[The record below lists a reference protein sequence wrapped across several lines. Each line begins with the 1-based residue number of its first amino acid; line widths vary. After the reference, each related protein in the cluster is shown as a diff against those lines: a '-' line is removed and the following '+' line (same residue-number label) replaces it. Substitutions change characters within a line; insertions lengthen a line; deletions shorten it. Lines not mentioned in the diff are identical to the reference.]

1 MANTYTQLYAQLVFS
16 PKGRANLITNDIK
29 EHVYK
34 YIIGVIKGCDQ
45 KPMIING
52 MPDHIHILVGFSPN
66 ISLSDLV
73 RDIKSNTTNYIN
85 KNKLTPGKFMWQR
98 GFGGFTYGK
107 SQIPRVIKYINDQ
120 EKHHMK
126 RTFREE
132 YLELLNKFEI
142 EFENKYL
149 FEFHE

>member
-16 PKGRANLITNDIK
+16 PTGRANLITKIIK
-29 EHVYK
+29 DDVYK
-34 YIIGVIKGCDQ
+34 YIIGVIKGCNQ

-52 MPDHIHILVGFSPN
+52 MPNHIHILIGFSPN

-73 RDIKSNTTNYIN
+73 RDIKTNTTKYIN
-85 KNKLTPGKFMWQR
+85 ENKLVNGKFMWQK
-98 GFGGFTYGK
+98 GFGAFTYSK
-107 SQIPRVIKYINDQ
+107 SQIPRVIKYIHEQ
-120 EKHHMK
+120 EKHHKK

-132 YLELLNKFEI
+132 YLDLLNKFEI

-149 FEFHE
+149 FEFYD